1 MPGKSINPTSDTIVV
16 PDAQAGRPGPIDE
29 HDPLTTLRPDIGI
42 QIRDVRPGKPPCFDD
57 ADRAKFQADLTMAIM
72 SEFPGAHIDSACV
85 GSGSPAGQATA
96 FGVWLAP
103 PVDDAQRDRMHRG
116 LIELG
121 GRTPAQ
127 TISFFLNAR
136 LFAHL
141 AAKGW
146 NDPGMR
152 KRLDG
157 NGVAQTDGPVHLTDL
172 KVTMRPPDTVVTTI
186 TGFDERW
193 VPDANF
199 AVTIAETYRT
209 DGGGNLVHTAEQKLD
224 VDTTVSTVLA
234 AVFALTVFASG
245 WFALPFALAAF
256 QTVFLH
262 GAEEQGLPA
271 QKGVG
276 STVTDHLLLPAI
288 PIPNGKK
295 RPITYVGQV
304 VVAAYGMFVGGR
316 IETEVPRTPSIEL
329 KGPSSIQ
336 SAMGQGVVRG
346 HYHVEVAKDKVGDLL
361 GPVVYTWTS
370 DGEVHGSGAG
380 VTVLFDTPAS
390 GKTHLRHVS
399 VTVTDADGIQVGDA
413 REVRI
418 STVSHQGPGGGHGGQ
433 GGGSGSNNPPS
444 EP

>member
-1 MPGKSINPTSDTIVV
+1 MSLITPLIGYARIRHLLPTLLQPHGASTLSSLNPQPPPAAPAHRLRAATWIN
-16 PDAQAGRPGPIDE
+16 
-29 HDPLTTLRPDIGI
+29 
-42 QIRDVRPGKPPCFDD
+42 
-57 ADRAKFQADLTMAIM
+57 
-72 SEFPGAHIDSACV
+72 
-85 GSGSPAGQATA
+85 
-96 FGVWLAP
+96 
-103 PVDDAQRDRMHRG
+103 
-116 LIELG
+116 
-121 GRTPAQ
+121 GRTALGACLVLLAVLAGAL
-127 TISFFLNAR
+127 FLDRSQR
-136 LFAHL
+136 L
-141 AAKGW
+141 
-146 NDPGMR
+146 
-152 KRLDG
+152 
-157 NGVAQTDGPVHLTDL
+157 V
-172 KVTMRPPDTVVTTI
+172 TVVTTI

-256 QTVFLH
+256 QTVILH

-288 PIPNGKK
+288 PIPRGKK

-304 VVAAYGMFVGGR
+304 VVEAYGMFAGGR

-346 HYHVEVAKDKVGDLL
+346 HYHAEVAKVGDLL

-370 DGEVHGSGAG
+370 DGEVHGSGAE